1 MTAVDSPRLLPAPAA
16 TPRGPRRSEPPMRRR
31 RSWAAWL
38 VLVLVIAGAG
48 YGGYHL
54 VQQRLAGAALL
65 ALDDVTL
72 VADPIA
78 VGSPDAAVVTSVA
91 VAPGGTVTAGTE
103 VAVIELAVGGGLRER
118 VTLTAPVDGNVVRI
132 DAQPGSVVR
141 AGEAVVTLYDPGT
154 LTFRTELAM
163 DSVERL
169 ETGMEATIDG
179 PGLSTP
185 VTATVTRVVPLIDP
199 AGAESEAMTV
209 ILQPRAA
216 SSVVHAVP
224 GVPLSGTLD
233 TTTGS
238 TGTSVLETG
247 A

>member
-1 MTAVDSPRLLPAPAA
+1 
-16 TPRGPRRSEPPMRRR
+16 
-31 RSWAAWL
+31 
-38 VLVLVIAGAG
+38 VLVLVVAGAG

-91 VAPGGTVTAGTE
+91 VSPGGTVTAGTE
-103 VAVIELAVGGGLRER
+103 VAVIELAVGGGQRER
-118 VTLTAPVDGNVVRI
+118 VNLTAPVTGNVVRI

-141 AGEAVVTLYDPGT
+141 AGEAVVTLYDPRT
-154 LTFRTELAM
+154 LTFQTELALE
-163 DSVERL
+163 SVERL
-169 ETGMEATIDG
+169 ETGMEATIAG
-179 PGLSTP
+179 PGLSEP
-185 VTATVTRVVPLIDP
+185 VSATVTRVVPVIDP
-199 AGAESEAMTV
+199 AGTESVAMTV
-209 ILQPRAA
+209 ILEPRVA